1 MQIFCPIQKETTNAK
16 KRILLLVRM
25 ESNLLKGLINFI
37 SYVVL
42 R

>member
-1 MQIFCPIQKETTNAK
+1 MHIFCPIQKETTNAK
-16 KRILLLVRM
+16 KGILLLVRM